1 VEQEESGLDPY
12 IELADWIDGVVTRA
26 DNLVDVAKG
35 NHCLTRPDGDWTRR
49 IALAEGLRGIYDT
62 NVVSMILFCLLMR
75 IDPEFYDGDAVE
87 RMNNEF
93 H

>member
-12 IELADWIDGVVTRA
+12 IELADWIDAVVTRA

-35 NHCLTRPDGDWTRR
+35 NHCLTRPDGDWTRQ
-49 IALAEGLRGIYDT
+49 IALAEGLRGIYDA

-75 IDPEFYDGDAVE
+75 IEIDPYEGDAI
-87 RMNNEF
+87 RQMNNEY

>member
-1 VEQEESGLDPY
+1 MEQEESGLDPF

-35 NHCLTRPDGDWTRR
+35 NHCLTRPDGDWTRQ
-49 IALAEGLRGIYDT
+49 IALAEGLRGLYDV

-75 IDPEFYDGDAVE
+75 IEPEFYDGDAI
-87 RMNNEF
+87 RQMNNEF